1 VLRLGMRLTLAS
13 GREALTRLIITAC
26 AVAIGVAVLL
36 AVLADFHA
44 FQTASGRLCW
54 ECTQGTAVTSPR
66 GPAAAGAELWNY
78 GNDIYRGK
86 TIERLEV
93 APLGPNAPVPPGISR
108 LPGPGQY
115 DASPALAALIRS
127 APRDQLGARFAGQQ
141 AGTIGHAALS
151 GPTELVIYEGARPAS
166 LTSLPGTMQVDHIA
180 TGEGKQVWT
189 PYFRDAF
196 AVGALAFLLPILIL
210 IGTATRLAAA
220 RREQR
225 YAAMRLTG
233 ATSGQISVISAVDAA
248 LSALLGTL
256 AGIAVFKLLQPALAG
271 TAITS
276 ARYFAADVTPTAWGY
291 FGTLVAVPAASV
303 IASLLSLRRVRISP
317 LGVARRTAAGPPS
330 AWRIAPLLAGLALFV
345 TGLHQTNQQSIG
357 KPLFPGL
364 ILIMIGLVV
373 GGPWL
378 TAQAAQLFPRLAAGA
393 PALLASRRLADD
405 PRAAFRSIRGLVLAV
420 FLGTTVAGLLPAV
433 NATTAT
439 PSARALNNVL
449 LAGFMVSPICG
460 NSVNCTGNA
469 LGPQGIKPSQSQT
482 ALNGLRPPVG
492 ARLVLGLE
500 GIHGAAVF
508 PVYSLPVGSSAAS
521 GAGSG
526 GGAGKGGAG
535 PGGGPGGGA
544 GSGGAGPGSGPGGGA
559 GNGGAGGIMSCASLR
574 QLAVLGRCAPGLDAV
589 KAKTFSLYGDNP
601 RDTTQPI
608 ASPSSPAAPADV
620 SRLYL
625 QAVLVRVSSPAVLE
639 QVRTYLALHTAQ
651 SASGSAPRTFGEAVQ
666 AREGVANTVQR
677 LLFVAVALTLLVAG
691 CSLAVAAG
699 GGLVER
705 KRPFALLRLGGT
717 PVSALYRVVLL
728 EAVLPLAMATVVAAG
743 VAYGIAVLTVSRMAP
758 AGTPAPVLGHVYYL
772 TMGAGLAVS
781 LLVICLTLPLLGRI
795 TGPGSAQFE

>member
-1 VLRLGMRLTLAS
+1 MLRLGMRLTLRS

-26 AVAIGVAVLL
+26 AVAIGVAILL

-44 FQTASGRLCW
+44 FQSSSGRPCW
-54 ECTQGTAVTSPR
+54 ECTQGTAVTSQHAAP
-66 GPAAAGAELWNY
+66 AAGAELWNY
-78 GNDIYRGK
+78 GNDIYRGQ
-86 TIERLEV
+86 TIERLEI
-93 APLGPNAPVPPGISR
+93 APLGPHAPVPPGISK
-108 LPGPGQY
+108 LPGAGQY
-115 DASPALAALIRS
+115 YASPALAALMRS

-141 AGTIGHAALS
+141 AGTIGRAALA
-151 GPTELVIYEGARPAS
+151 GPTELVIYEGAPPAS
-166 LTSLPGTMQVDHIA
+166 LASLPGTMQVDHIA

-210 IGTATRLAAA
+210 ISTATRLAAA

-233 ATSGQISVISAVDAA
+233 ATSGQVSVISAIDAA
-248 LSALLGTL
+248 VSALLGTL
-256 AGIAVFKLLQPALAG
+256 AGIAVFRLLQPALAH

-291 FGTLVAVPAASV
+291 LGTLVAVPAASV
-303 IASLLSLRRVRISP
+303 IASLAALRRVRISP
-317 LGVARRTAAGPPS
+317 LGVASRTAAGPPS
-330 AWRIAPLLAGLALFV
+330 AWRIAPLAAGLALFG
-345 TGLHQTNQQSIG
+345 TGLALTNSQSIG

-378 TAQAAQLFPRLAAGA
+378 TAQAALLFPRLTGGG

-405 PRAAFRSIRGLVLAV
+405 PGAAFRSIRGLVLAV
-420 FLGTTVAGLLPAV
+420 FLGTAVAGLLPAV

-439 PSARALNNVL
+439 PSARALHNVL
-449 LAGFMVSPICG
+449 LDGFMLSPICG

-469 LGPQGIKPSQSQT
+469 PGAQGPGGPQSPT
-482 ALNGLRPPVG
+482 AMNGLPPAAG
-492 ARLVLGLE
+492 ARLVRGLE
-500 GIHGAAVF
+500 GISGAAVF
-508 PVYSLPVGSSAAS
+508 AVYSLPASAS
-521 GAGSG
+521 TGPGAG
-526 GGAGKGGAG
+526 AGPGGAG
-535 PGGGPGGGA
+535 PGGA
-544 GSGGAGPGSGPGGGA
+544 ADF
-559 GNGGAGGIMSCASLR
+559 GGAGGIMSCASLR
-574 QLAVLGRCAPGLDAV
+574 QLAVLGQCAPGLQAV
-589 KAKTFSLYGDNP
+589 KVNSFSLYGDNP
-601 RDTTQPI
+601 RYTTQAI
-608 ASPSSPAAPADV
+608 ASPDSPAAPANV
-620 SRLYL
+620 SRLFL
-625 QAVLVRVSSPAVLE
+625 QAVLVRVSGPAVLE
-639 QVRTYLALHTAQ
+639 QVRTYLALHSAQ
-651 SASGSAPRTFGEAVQ
+651 SASGSAPRTFGESVQ
-666 AREGVANTVQR
+666 AREGVANIVQR

-728 EAVLPLAMATVVAAG
+728 EAVLPLATATVVAAG
-743 VAYGIAVLTVSRMAP
+743 VAYAIAVLTVGRLAP

-772 TMGAGLAVS
+772 TMGAGLLVS